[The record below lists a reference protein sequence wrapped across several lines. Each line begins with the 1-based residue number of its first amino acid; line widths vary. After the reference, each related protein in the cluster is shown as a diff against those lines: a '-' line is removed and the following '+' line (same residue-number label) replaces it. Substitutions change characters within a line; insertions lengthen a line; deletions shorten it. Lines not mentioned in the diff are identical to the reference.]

1 MYSTTRWSKDV
12 ILVLISGIYLKQL
25 FSHSYLIT
33 WLNNLIIV
41 IIMIVEKNIYKRG
54 GFFFAERNN
63 RCRTKLINNY
73 EMHQIILLTH
83 KCNIK

>member
-1 MYSTTRWSKDV
+1 MYSTPRWSKDV

-41 IIMIVEKNIYKRG
+41 IIMIVEKT
-54 GFFFAERNN
+54 F
-63 RCRTKLINNY
+63 INVVVSSLRKGTIVVGQN
-73 EMHQIILLTH
+73 
-83 KCNIK
+83 